1 MTSYDKITQKQWQIK
16 IFCNS
21 TKVNGRHLSKEGW
34 ENMRTRIYVRLIA
47 KGKSF
52 VDLVLMFTKLID
64 GQYKIGKLD
73 IVI

>member
-1 MTSYDKITQKQWQIK
+1 
-16 IFCNS
+16 
-21 TKVNGRHLSKEGW
+21 
-34 ENMRTRIYVRLIA
+34 MRTRIYVRLIA